1 MQVYVVSVMII
12 FIWTRHQVS
21 ARLVSRLI
29 LLVVSCVI
37 VQHVHHV
44 FLDFLLLMDL
54 VSSVVVTALSVLM
67 VLLMCVLNVRM
78 GIF

>member
-1 MQVYVVSVMII
+1 MYVVSVMII

>member
-1 MQVYVVSVMII
+1 MYVVSVMII

-21 ARLVSRLI
+21 VRLVSRLI

-54 VSSVVVTALSVLM
+54 VLSVVVTALSVLM
-67 VLLMCVLNVRM
+67 VLLMCVVHVKM